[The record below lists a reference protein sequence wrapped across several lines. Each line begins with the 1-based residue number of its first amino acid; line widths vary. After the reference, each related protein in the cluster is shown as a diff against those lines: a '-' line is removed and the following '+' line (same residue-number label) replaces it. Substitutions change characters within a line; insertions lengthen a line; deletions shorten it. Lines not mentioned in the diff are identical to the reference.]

1 MSVIFGV
8 FHMTIGILIKGLNTI
23 YFGQK
28 MKFWTEV
35 FAGLVI
41 LLGLFGW
48 MDSLIIAK
56 FFKVPYI
63 DQCDQNTIATGDIM
77 NEKLPSIISIMITT
91 VFGFGI
97 PSEDDKNLYPIAL
110 IGNDIN

>member
-1 MSVIFGV
+1 
-8 FHMTIGILIKGLNTI
+8 
-23 YFGQK
+23 

-35 FAGLVI
+35 FGGLII

-63 DQCDQNTIATGDIM
+63 DKCDSNYTATGDIL

-91 VFGFGI
+91 VFGFGN
-97 PSEDDKNLYPIAL
+97 PSEEEKILYPTAL